1 MKEEVIFSLDTPYRE
16 SCRIRAFSFGSGH
29 KTCAVVAGIRGN
41 EVQQMYVASL
51 LVNKLRRLEE
61 ENGFLRD
68 HQVLVIPCANPFSMN
83 VNSRFW
89 PMDQTDINRMFPG
102 YDKGETTQRIADSI
116 FQVVRKYEYGIHL
129 ASFYLP
135 GDFIP
140 HVRIMNTGYE
150 NAGLGNLFGLPFVV
164 VSEPTPFDTTT
175 LNYNWQIWDAKAFSV
190 YTRET
195 EMIDSQSAKM
205 ARNGILR
212 FLNRVGCIRYPSSN
226 GFLPT
231 VVEEKKMLKIHTE
244 HAGIFH
250 RLRDPGDEV
259 EEGESLAEILDPL
272 TGDITDRIKAPA
284 HGIVFFAMRQPLISI
299 HEIAFR
305 IITDL
310 HS

>member
-1 MKEEVIFSLDTPYRE
+1 
-16 SCRIRAFSFGSGH
+16 
-29 KTCAVVAGIRGN
+29 
-41 EVQQMYVASL
+41 MYVASL
-51 LVNKLRRLEE
+51 LVRKLRRLEE
-61 ENGFLRD
+61 NNEFLRD

-83 VNSRFW
+83 INSRFW

-116 FQVVRKYEYGIHL
+116 FQVVKEYEYGIHL

-140 HVRIMNTGYE
+140 HVRIMDTGYE

-164 VSEPTPFDTTT
+164 VSEPTSFDTAT
-175 LNYNWQIWDAKAFSV
+175 LNYNWQIWGAKAFSV

-195 EMIDSQSAKM
+195 EMIDNKSAEM

-226 GFLPT
+226 GYLPT
-231 VVEEKKMLKIHTE
+231 TVEEKDMLKIHTT

-250 RLRDPGDEV
+250 RLKNPGDEV
-259 EEGESLAEILDPL
+259 EEGDVLAEILDPL
-272 TGDITDRIKAPA
+272 TGDVTD
-284 HGIVFFAMRQPLISI
+284 
-299 HEIAFR
+299 
-305 IITDL
+305 
-310 HS
+310 